1 MHRLLVLPLLLIWSA
16 VPASAEAQHRGVP
29 LPKRMQA
36 FAEIAT
42 TELADSVVQFF
53 PRRGTWTWV
62 QTVHYP
68 GRPDRVRIRRFTPA
82 ETLRAIDSGGIACES
97 FMRTAGFG
105 MAGLL
110 EMELGAEGWR
120 RVSRSRFVPPDA
132 KPGSK
137 RVFVDWRLEDG
148 RWVISSY
155 GDEVYEQPRLLGV
168 PVSTVRRDPVQQPL
182 RLPLPAD
189 GHYAASQPWFSTH
202 ESLDFEG
209 RYYVKYAYPAV
220 FHTGELTRIASW
232 GRVGVYAET
241 GVTEYYG
248 TLYVPVNAR
257 GEFQRYWNEHEG
269 PALSCR

>member
-1 MHRLLVLPLLLIWSA
+1 MPRFPLFAFLLACVA
-16 VPASAEAQHRGVP
+16 FPAPVDAQHRGAP

-36 FAEIAT
+36 FTETAT
-42 TELADSVVQFF
+42 TEPPERVAEFF
-53 PRRGTWTWV
+53 PRRGSWTWV

-68 GRPDRVRIRRFTPA
+68 GRPDRLRIRRFTPA
-82 ETLRAIDSGGIACES
+82 ETLLAIDTGGVACES
-97 FMRTAGFG
+97 FLRTAGTG
-105 MAGLL
+105 ISGVLMEYLGLNP
-110 EMELGAEGWR
+110 WR
-120 RVSRSRFVPPDA
+120 RVGRTRFVPPDA

-155 GDEVYEQPRLLGV
+155 GDEAYERPRLLGV
-168 PVSTVRRDPVQQPL
+168 PLSTVRRDPVQQPL

-189 GHYAASQPWFSTH
+189 GHYAAAEPWYPTH
-202 ESLDFEG
+202 ESLRFEG

-220 FHTGELTRIASW
+220 FRAGEITRIASW

-248 TLYVPVNAR
+248 ALYVPVNAR
-257 GEFQRYWNEHEG
+257 GEFQRYLNEHDG
-269 PALSCR
+269 PPPSCR